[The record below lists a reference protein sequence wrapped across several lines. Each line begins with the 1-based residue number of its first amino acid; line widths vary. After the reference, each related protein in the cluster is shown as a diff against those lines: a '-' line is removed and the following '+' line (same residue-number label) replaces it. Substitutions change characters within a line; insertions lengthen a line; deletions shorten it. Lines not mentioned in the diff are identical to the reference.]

1 MTEICTGRKA
11 RWFRGLLTAALLL
24 LAVNAFSQELADV
37 HKLWKDREC
46 KVEGRH
52 RSKAFVYVP
61 EVAGENRPAVVIMP
75 GGSYTY
81 LGIRGEGHDV
91 AKWFAARGF
100 VAVVLRYRMGFY
112 GARYPQQLEDYRLTM
127 DYLKDNYKMFGIDTA
142 RIGAVGF
149 SAGGHLAGCAAM
161 EDNPH
166 FRANFVAMIY
176 PVITMRDPLVHKP
189 SRKHLLR
196 GNQSLIAK
204 LSLEENVTE
213 EFPPVFLLHC
223 EDDPVVNP
231 AASHTFASELEKLG
245 VTCKVEFHSKGGHG
259 FGIDPVKK
267 SGALGWQERFV
278 EWLEKTVFDR

>member
-1 MTEICTGRKA
+1 MTGICTGRKVI
-11 RWFRGLLTAALLL
+11 WYKGLLAAALLF
-24 LAVNAFSQELADV
+24 LAVDLFSQELADV

-81 LGIRGEGHDV
+81 LGIKGEGQDV

-112 GARYPQQLEDYRLTM
+112 GARYPQQLEDYRLAM
-127 DYLKDNYKMFGIDTA
+127 DYLKDSCRRFGIDTT

-161 EDNPH
+161 EDDPH
-166 FRANFVAMIY
+166 YRADFVAMIY
-176 PVITMRDPLVHKP
+176 PVITMRDPHAHER

-196 GNQSLIAK
+196 GDESLIAK

-223 EDDPVVNP
+223 EDDQVVDP
-231 AASHTFASELEKLG
+231 AASHVFASELEKLG
-245 VTCKVEFHSKGGHG
+245 VTCHIEFHDKGGHG
-259 FGIDPVKK
+259 FGIAPAKS
-267 SGALGWQERFV
+267 SGALQWQGRFV
-278 EWLEKTVFDR
+278 EWLEKTVFE

>member
-1 MTEICTGRKA
+1 MTGTCTGRKVI
-11 RWFRGLLTAALLL
+11 WFRGLLTAALLL
-24 LAVNAFSQELADV
+24 MAVNAFSQELVDV
-37 HKLWKDREC
+37 HKLWKDADA
-46 KVEGRH
+46 KVSGRH
-52 RSKAFVYVP
+52 RSKVFVYVP
-61 EVAGENRPAVVIMP
+61 EEAGQNRPAVVIMP

-81 LGIRGEGHDV
+81 LGIKGEGHYV
-91 AKWFAARGF
+91 AKWFASKGF

-112 GARYPQQLEDYRLTM
+112 GARYPQQLEDYRLAM
-127 DYLKDNYKMFGIDTA
+127 DYLKDSCRRFGIDTT

-166 FRANFVAMIY
+166 YRANFVAMIY

-196 GNQSLIAK
+196 GDQSLIAK

-245 VTCKVEFHSKGGHG
+245 VSCHVEFHSKGGHG
-259 FGIDPVKK
+259 FGIFPRKK

-278 EWLEKTVFDR
+278 EWLEKTVFD

>member
-1 MTEICTGRKA
+1 M
-11 RWFRGLLTAALLL
+11 RWYKGLLLAALLFF
-24 LAVNAFSQELADV
+24 AADVFSQELAEV
-37 HKLWKDREC
+37 HKLWKDSEC
-46 KVEGRH
+46 KVAGRH
-52 RSKAFVYVP
+52 RSKVFVYVP
-61 EVAGENRPAVVIMP
+61 EEAGVNRPVVVIMP

-81 LGIRGEGHDV
+81 LGIKGEGHYV
-91 AKWFAARGF
+91 AKWFASKGF

-112 GARYPQQLEDYRLTM
+112 GARYPEQLEDYRLAM
-127 DYLKDNYKMFGIDTA
+127 DYLKDSCGRFGIDTT

-161 EDNPH
+161 EDDSH
-166 FRANFVAMIY
+166 YRADFVAMLY
-176 PVITMRDPLVHKP
+176 PVITMRDPHVHKP

-196 GNQSLIAK
+196 GNASLIAK

-223 EDDPVVNP
+223 EDDPIVDP

-245 VTCKVEFHSKGGHG
+245 VTCHVEFHSKGGHG
-259 FGIDPVKK
+259 FGIFPRKK

-278 EWLEKTVFDR
+278 EWLEKTVFN